1 MNVYIIEKGQDY
13 GPSII
18 LGVFT
23 TLEGAQRWITSPNI
37 QVDVE
42 SAREDMD
49 ECDPH
54 DTVDAYWFDG
64 FYTRI
69 REVALQE

>member
-1 MNVYIIEKGQDY
+1 MNIYIIDQAQAY

-37 QVDVE
+37 QGSVE
-42 SAREDMD
+42 SARDGMD
-49 ECDPH
+49 EYDPK
-54 DTVDAYWFDG
+54 DTVDAYRIDG